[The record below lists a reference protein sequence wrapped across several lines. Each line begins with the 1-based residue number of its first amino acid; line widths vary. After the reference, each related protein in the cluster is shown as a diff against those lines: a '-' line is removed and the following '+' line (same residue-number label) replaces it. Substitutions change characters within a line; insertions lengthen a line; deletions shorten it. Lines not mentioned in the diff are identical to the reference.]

1 MVDERKVPEGYKV
14 TEVGIIPEEWEV
26 IDFND
31 CFELLPNNTFSRA
44 ELNYNCGDFK
54 NIHYGDILIKFPAIL
69 DCSAMEIPFIN
80 TSHVIKNNRALV
92 KDGDIIFADTAE
104 DETVGKAIEIFNAGS
119 QKLVSGLHTIPCRPK
134 VIFEPKWLGYYL
146 NHSIY
151 HDQLLPYIT
160 GTKVSAISKSSI
172 KETKVVKP
180 LPAEQKAIAE
190 ALSDTDN
197 LIQSLEKLIDKK
209 KKIKQGAM
217 QQLLTGKKRLPG
229 FSGEWEVKKLGEI
242 ADVYQPKTISESDF
256 TEDGYLVYG
265 ANGIVGRY
273 SFYNHEKWQVTI
285 TCRGSTCGTVN
296 KTREKSWITGNA
308 MVVNL
313 DNNNKVSKMFIYYFL
328 RSYDFKNYITGS
340 GQPQIVRGPL
350 LTLEIKQPTVEEQKA
365 IAQVLSDMDAE
376 IEALE
381 EKLEKVK
388 TIKQGMMKELLTG
401 RIRLI

>member
-1 MVDERKVPEGYKV
+1 MSRVFR
-14 TEVGIIPEEWEV
+14 
-26 IDFND
+26 DF
-31 CFELLPNNTFSRA
+31 
-44 ELNYNCGDFK
+44 
-54 NIHYGDILIKFPAIL
+54 L
-69 DCSAMEIPFIN
+69 DRLA
-80 TSHVIKNNRALV
+80 
-92 KDGDIIFADTAE
+92 
-104 DETVGKAIEIFNAGS
+104 AGS
-119 QKLVSGLHTIPCRPK
+119 TISHLYQKDFVHFEFPIP
-134 VIFEPKWLGYYL
+134 
-146 NHSIY
+146 SI
-151 HDQLLPYIT
+151 T
-160 GTKVSAISKSSI
+160 
-172 KETKVVKP
+172 
-180 LPAEQKAIAE
+180 EQKAIAE
-190 ALSDTDN
+190 ALSETDN
-197 LIQSLEKLIDKK
+197 LIQSVEKLIDKK

-217 QQLLTGKKRLPG
+217 QQLLSGKKRLPE

-273 SFYNHEKWQVTI
+273 SFYNHEKWQMTI

-340 GQPQIVRGPL
+340 WQPQIVRGPL
-350 LTLEIKQPTVEEQKA
+350 LTLEIKLPTVEEQKA
-365 IAQVLSDMDAE
+365 IAQVLSDMDTE

-381 EKLEKVK
+381 EKLEKYK
-388 TIKQGMMKELLTG
+388 TIKQGMMQELLTG

>member
-1 MVDERKVPEGYKV
+1 MVDERNVPEGYKL
-14 TEVGIIPEEWEV
+14 TEVGVIPEDWAHVTLKELTNMIGDGIHTTPKYV
-26 IDFND
+26 SNSDF
-31 CFELLPNNTFSRA
+31 
-44 ELNYNCGDFK
+44 Y
-54 NIHYGDILIKFPAIL
+54 
-69 DCSAMEIPFIN
+69 FIN
-80 TSHVIKNNRALV
+80 GNNL
-92 KDGDIIFADTAE
+92 GDKKIIIYSDTKC
-104 DETVGKAIEIFNAGS
+104 VSKIEYEKHKE
-119 QKLVSGLHTIPCRPK
+119 KLNEKSLLMSINGTIGNLSFYNNEK
-134 VIFEPKWLGYYL
+134 VILGKSACYMNIKTSILRSYVYYQL
-146 NHSIY
+146 QTNNVMKFYDYEMTGSTIRNLSLKSIRNT
-151 HDQLLPYIT
+151 PIP
-160 GTKVSAISKSSI
+160 V
-172 KETKVVKP
+172 
-180 LPAEQKAIAE
+180 PANEVEQKSIAE

-197 LIQSLEKLIDKK
+197 LILSLEKLIDKK
-209 KKIKQGAM
+209 NKIKQGAM
-217 QQLLTGKKRLPG
+217 QQLMTGKKRLPG

-296 KTREKSWITGNA
+296 KTKEKSWITGNA

-350 LTLEIKQPTVEEQKA
+350 LTLEIKLPTVEEQKA
-365 IAQVLSDMDAE
+365 IAQVLSDMDLE

-388 TIKQGMMKELLTG
+388 TIKQGMMQELLTG

>member
-1 MVDERKVPEGYKV
+1 MVDERNVPEGYKL
-14 TEVGIIPEEWEV
+14 TEVGVIPEDWAHVTLKELTNMIGDGIHTTPKYV
-26 IDFND
+26 SNSDF
-31 CFELLPNNTFSRA
+31 
-44 ELNYNCGDFK
+44 Y
-54 NIHYGDILIKFPAIL
+54 
-69 DCSAMEIPFIN
+69 FIN
-80 TSHVIKNNRALV
+80 GNNL
-92 KDGDIIFADTAE
+92 GDKKIIIYSDTKC
-104 DETVGKAIEIFNAGS
+104 VSKIEYEKHKE
-119 QKLVSGLHTIPCRPK
+119 KLNEKSLLMSINGTIGNLSFYNNEK
-134 VIFEPKWLGYYL
+134 VILGKSACYMNIKTSILRSYVYYQL
-146 NHSIY
+146 QTNNVMKFYDYEMTGSTIRNLSLKSIRNT
-151 HDQLLPYIT
+151 PIP
-160 GTKVSAISKSSI
+160 V
-172 KETKVVKP
+172 
-180 LPAEQKAIAE
+180 PANEVEQKSIAE

-197 LIQSLEKLIDKK
+197 LIQSIENLIDKK

-217 QQLLTGKKRLPG
+217 QQLLTGKKQLPG

-350 LTLEIKQPTVEEQKA
+350 LTLEIKLPTVEEQKA

-388 TIKQGMMKELLTG
+388 TIKQGMMQELLTG

>member
-14 TEVGIIPEEWEV
+14 TEVGVIPEDWDV
-26 IDFND
+26 QSLGTN
-31 CFELLPNNTFSRA
+31 S
-44 ELNYNCGDFK
+44 
-54 NIHYGDILIKFPAIL
+54 ILKARIGWQGL
-69 DCSAMEIPFIN
+69 
-80 TSHVIKNNRALV
+80 T
-92 KDGDIIFADTAE
+92 TAE
-104 DETVGKAIEIFNAGS
+104 YLTDGE
-119 QKLVSGLHTIPCRPK
+119 
-134 VIFEPKWLGYYL
+134 YYL
-146 NHSIY
+146 
-151 HDQLLPYIT
+151 IT
-160 GTKVSAISKSSI
+160 GTDFVNGRIDWDNCYYVEKQRYEQDRNIQVRKKDILVTKDGTIGKVAFIDQVMGRATLNSGVFTIRPLKSTYEPEYLYHILMSRVFRDFLDRLAAGSTISHLYQKDFVHFEFPIPSI
-172 KETKVVKP
+172 T
-180 LPAEQKAIAE
+180 EQKAIAE
-190 ALSDTDN
+190 ALSETDN
-197 LIQSLEKLIDKK
+197 LIQSVEKLIDKK

-217 QQLLTGKKRLPG
+217 QQLLSGKKRLPE

-273 SFYNHEKWQVTI
+273 SFYNHEKWQMTI

-350 LTLEIKQPTVEEQKA
+350 LTLEIKLPTVEEQKA
-365 IAQVLSDMDAE
+365 IAQVLSDMDTE

-381 EKLEKVK
+381 EKLEKYK
-388 TIKQGMMKELLTG
+388 TIKQGMMQELLTG